1 MISITIIVLLF
12 LVLGCIGSKTES
24 QNGSTGDAVQPM
36 KTLADKES
44 DSSSVITPT
53 PTPDVTPTPTPDV
66 TPTPTPDV
74 TPTPTQPVY
83 QDAAWGQYILRC
95 APLIGTDLTNAG
107 SAGENLDFTTL
118 GIDGQN
124 IIDDTQRALDEN
136 DQYSISPKE

>member
-1 MISITIIVLLF
+1 MKKMISITIIVLLF

-53 PTPDVTPTPTPDV
+53 PTPDVTPTPT
-66 TPTPTPDV
+66 
-74 TPTPTQPVY
+74 QPVY
-83 QDAAWGQYILRC
+83 QDAAWGQYIQRC
-95 APLIGTDLTNAG
+95 APLICTDLTNAG

-118 GIDGQN
+118 GIDRQN
-124 IIDDTQRALDEN
+124 IVDDTQRALDEN